1 MHQDQNRMSYSGEW
15 MHVFDRSDD
24 PAVPAAGGVAEA
36 DEPTPGDPA
45 WPPVEQLR
53 SLLEMVAATEL
64 TLVDVLRHVADEAV
78 RGVPRADGVLVTVR
92 RHDDSRELVG
102 TTDLATTVDELQ
114 RGLREGPVLDALAG
128 RDVVTSPDLTQED
141 RWPRLASAIGTSSV
155 RSALC
160 VPLAATG
167 VPLGTLSL
175 YARAADVFDDHAR
188 RLTAR
193 LARSAGP
200 TVADVLVLDQVR
212 RLTLQLH
219 LEGSDRSAV
228 DEAIAVLMDE
238 NGVGTDEALA
248 VLQMLGRTE
257 HEDLVTVA
265 RAIVAARR

>member
-1 MHQDQNRMSYSGEW
+1 

-36 DEPTPGDPA
+36 DEPTSGDA

-64 TLVDVLRHVADEAV
+64 TLVDVLRHLADEAAH
-78 RGVPRADGVLVTVR
+78 GVPRADGVLVTVR
-92 RHDDSRELVG
+92 RHDGSRELVG
-102 TTDLATTVDELQ
+102 TTGLATTVDELQ

-128 RDVVTSPDLTQED
+128 RSVVTSPDLTQED
-141 RWPRLASAIGTSSV
+141 RWPRLASSIGTSSV

-160 VPLAATG
+160 VPLAANG

-200 TVADVLVLDQVR
+200 TVADVLVLDRVR
-212 RLTLQLH
+212 HLTLQLH

-257 HEDLVTVA
+257 HEDLLTVA